1 MMLRAIWIMDGIA
14 AIIIALRLVSS
25 GFVLRKVTLPDWL
38 MISALLFGIS
48 NNACITVSEQHG
60 LGRHIMYLEPAQIVT
75 ALKWQTIAEPLGIM
89 SPTMGRLSFTIYML
103 RLVGCDKFKR
113 YLLRFCI
120 YFNLLVNIL
129 CIILIFVQC
138 GPYVTA
144 IWDTHAPGASH
155 CWSKQVQSQYGYFQG
170 ACNTLIDLT
179 LTVLPAWVVWNLK
192 LSRNIKLGLVV
203 LLGLSLFAAV
213 ASIVK
218 TVKLES
224 IGAGGDITYNLIPFV
239 IWFTVENNVVIAAA
253 SIPTIKPLF
262 SRKRAGYGY
271 GSYSLSGSCNRN
283 GHGDR
288 SGVGGYNPKRLRSLD
303 HSQSQSHAEVTADDR
318 RFGGG
323 RGIVKETTLTQTFV
337 DEEGDRYSREDSEA
351 ELAGGIA
358 RAV

>member
-1 MMLRAIWIMDGIA
+1 MLRAIWIMDGIA

-113 YLLRFCI
+113 YLLHFCI

-155 CWSKQVQSQYGYFQG
+155 CWSKQVQSRYGYFQG

-192 LSRNIKLGLVV
+192 LPRNIKLGLVV

-253 SIPTIKPLF
+253 SIPTLKPLF
-262 SRKRAGYGY
+262 SRKRASYGY
-271 GSYSLSGSCNRN
+271 GSYSMYGSSNRN
-283 GHGDR
+283 GHGTR

-318 RFGGG
+318 RFDGG
-323 RGIVKETTLTQTFV
+323 RGIEKETTLTQTFV
-337 DEEGDRYSREDSEA
+337 DEEGNRYSREDSEV

-358 RAV
+358 RVV